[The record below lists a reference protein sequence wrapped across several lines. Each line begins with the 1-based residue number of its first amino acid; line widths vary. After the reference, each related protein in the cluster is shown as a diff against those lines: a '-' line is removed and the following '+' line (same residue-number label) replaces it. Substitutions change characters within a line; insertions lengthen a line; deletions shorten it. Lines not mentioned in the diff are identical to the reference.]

1 MKIINKNK
9 IKSKKDVIFRVLKV
23 VVVALVLVA
32 SVIIVKDEILWQ
44 FGVEGSTEDVDYEE
58 NEKNNCNTVGVTVY
72 GGLVTYISPENFD
85 EEGNV
90 LVDQT
95 SSDDIAFLISQ
106 ADKDESIKAIILEVD
121 SYGGSALAGEE
132 ISKAL
137 KLAKKPTVA
146 LIRDYGVSAGYWAA
160 TGADR
165 IFASENS
172 DVGSI
177 GATMSY
183 LDNVK
188 QNQKEGFT
196 YNQLSSGKFKD
207 TGDPNKPLTDEEV
220 NLLMRD
226 VKIMQQ
232 NFIKAVAI
240 NRNLD
245 VSKVEGLSDGSSMLG
260 KMALENGLIDQV
272 GGMEEVKNYLK
283 EKIGE
288 EIEICW

>member
-58 NEKNNCNTVGVTVY
+58 NEENNCNTVGVTVY